1 MTWRHMSDSF
11 VVLFLCCCLL
21 VGAAPACAQTSSV
34 PVATLDNPQQLAT
47 LDVVDP
53 NGAPIGR
60 VVKVKTGSDGK
71 ASRVMVML
79 SFADGMGRVA
89 AIRPERLSLDK
100 ARGVVVAQYTSAEV
114 TQLAATA
121 TTPSGIDV
129 GRSSGLVARPSGY

>member
-1 MTWRHMSDSF
+1 MLGF
-11 VVLFLCCCLL
+11 VRDFVLSLL
-21 VGAAPACAQTSSV
+21 ACALIAAVPGYAQTSIV
-34 PVATLDNPQQLAT
+34 AVATLDNPQQLAT
-47 LDVVDP
+47 MDVVDP

-60 VVKVKTGSDGK
+60 VVNVKTGSDGK

-79 SFADGMGRVA
+79 SFAEGMGRVA
-89 AIRPERLSLDK
+89 AIRPERLGLDK
-100 ARGVVVAQYTSAEV
+100 ARGVVVAQYTSAEL